1 MRYSTQTSVEV
12 NKLVFTLES
21 DYVSEIIKAL
31 EDSIHTKLTGS
42 QYRELQQYA
51 VNFVCNMC
59 EGINEPMTLNEFN
72 QFVVD
77 SKRIEEEGKTF
88 KNRWDR
94 EQLRVRGLL
103 AYETANEVGF
113 NFIEPTQYDIN
124 RFAKLT
130 PVQR

>member
-1 MRYSTQTSVEV
+1 MYPLDADGNIDVNNSFYPYIAAFMRYSTQTSVEV

-77 SKRIEEEGKTF
+77 SKRI
-88 KNRWDR
+88 
-94 EQLRVRGLL
+94 
-103 AYETANEVGF
+103 
-113 NFIEPTQYDIN
+113 
-124 RFAKLT
+124 
-130 PVQR
+130 